1 MARSSR
7 MIDAFAKDNLHGRL
21 QRDRRALLWKL
32 DGLSE
37 YDARRPLTATGT
49 NLLGLVKHVAGVEA
63 RYFGEVFDRPSPE
76 PLPRWQDHSDGSDL
90 WATEDETRD
99 QIIGFYRRTWEHADA
114 TINELPL
121 DAPGHVPW
129 WPEPHAD
136 TNLFAVM
143 VHVLGESS
151 RHAGHADILREGLDG
166 RTGLRAEHE
175 NQIDEEARAAHCA
188 TIERAARSAAPIKAW
203 RSSHET

>member
-1 MARSSR
+1 
-7 MIDAFAKDNLHGRL
+7 MIDESAKDNLHKRL
-21 QRDRRALLWKL
+21 RRDREALLWKL

-49 NLLGLVKHVAGVEA
+49 SLLGLVKHVATVEA

-76 PLPRWQDHSDGSDL
+76 PLPRWQDYDGDDL

-99 QIIGFYRRTWEHADA
+99 QVIGFYRRTWEHSDA

-129 WPEPHAD
+129 WPEPGPH

-143 VHVLGESS
+143 LHVLGESN
-151 RHAGHADILREGLDG
+151 RHAGQADILREGLDG
-166 RTGLRAEHE
+166 RTGVRAEYE
-175 NQIDEEARAAHCA
+175 QPIDEEARAAYRA
-188 TIERAARSAAPIKAW
+188 KVERAARSAASVEA
-203 RSSHET
+203 

>member
-1 MARSSR
+1 MAGSCR
-7 MIDAFAKDNLHGRL
+7 MIDEFAKDNLHGRL
-21 QRDRRALLWKL
+21 RRDRKALLWKL

-49 NLLGLVKHVAGVEA
+49 NLLGLVKHVASVEA

-76 PLPRWQDHSDGSDL
+76 PLPRWQDSNGSDL

-99 QIIGFYRRTWEHADA
+99 QIIAFYRRTWEHSDA

-129 WPEPHAD
+129 WPEPCPNM
-136 TNLFAVM
+136 NLFAVM
-143 VHVLGESS
+143 VHVLGETN
-151 RHAGHADILREGLDG
+151 RHAGHADILRESLDG
-166 RTGLRAEHE
+166 RTGVRPEHE
-175 NQIDEEARAAHCA
+175 KRIDEEARAAHRA
-188 TIERAARSAAPIKAW
+188 KIEQAARSAAPVKA
-203 RSSHET
+203 

>member
-1 MARSSR
+1 
-7 MIDAFAKDNLHGRL
+7 MIDEFAKDSLHRRL
-21 QRDRRALLWKL
+21 RRDREALLWKL

-49 NLLGLVKHVAGVEA
+49 NLLGLVKHVATVEA

-76 PLPRWQDHSDGSDL
+76 PLPRWQDYDGSDL

-99 QIIGFYRRTWEHADA
+99 QIIGFYRRTWEHSDA
-114 TINELPL
+114 TVNELPL

-129 WPEPHAD
+129 WPEPHR
-136 TNLFAVM
+136 TTSLFAVM
-143 VHVLGESS
+143 VHVLGESI

-175 NQIDEEARAAHCA
+175 QEIDEEARAAYCA
-188 TIERAARSAAPIKAW
+188 KIEQAARSAASNKARW
-203 RSSHET
+203 R

>member
-1 MARSSR
+1 
-7 MIDAFAKDNLHGRL
+7 MIEEFAKDNLHGRL
-21 QRDRRALLWKL
+21 RRDRRALLWKL

-49 NLLGLVKHVAGVEA
+49 NLLGLVKHVALVEA

-76 PLPRWQDHSDGSDL
+76 PLPRWQDSDGSDQ

-99 QIIGFYRRTWEHADA
+99 QIIGFYRRTWEHSDA
-114 TINELPL
+114 TIDELPL

-129 WPEPHAD
+129 WPESYPN

-143 VHVLGESS
+143 THVLSETV
-151 RHAGHADILREGLDG
+151 RHIGHADILREGLDG

-175 NQIDEEARAAHCA
+175 QQIDEEARAAHRA
-188 TIERAARSAAPIKAW
+188 KIEHAARSAA
-203 RSSHET
+203 RSSA

>member
-1 MARSSR
+1 
-7 MIDAFAKDNLHGRL
+7 MIDEFAKDNLHGRL
-21 QRDRRALLWKL
+21 RRDREALLWKL

-49 NLLGLVKHVAGVEA
+49 NLLGLVKHVATVEA

-76 PLPRWQDHSDGSDL
+76 PLCRWQDSDGSDQ
-90 WATEDETRD
+90 WAAEDETRD
-99 QIIGFYRRTWEHADA
+99 QIVGFYRRTWEHSDA
-114 TINELPL
+114 TINELAL

-129 WPEPHAD
+129 WPEPYLN

-143 VHVLGESS
+143 THVLSESV

-175 NQIDEEARAAHCA
+175 RQIDEEARAAHRA
-188 TIERAARSAAPIKAW
+188 KIEQAARSAAGSAAPIGVE
-203 RSSHET
+203 SS

>member
-1 MARSSR
+1 
-7 MIDAFAKDNLHGRL
+7 MIDEFAKDNLHGRL
-21 QRDRRALLWKL
+21 RRDREALLWKL

-49 NLLGLVKHVAGVEA
+49 NLLGLVKHVATVEA

-76 PLPRWQDHSDGSDL
+76 TLPRWQDSDGSDL
-90 WATEDETRD
+90 WAGEDETLD
-99 QIIGFYRRTWEHADA
+99 QIIGFYRRTWDRSDA

-129 WPEPHAD
+129 WPEPYVG

-143 VHVLGESS
+143 VHVLGETM
-151 RHAGHADILREGLDG
+151 RHAGQADVLREGLDG

-175 NQIDEEARAAHCA
+175 ERIDEEARAAYRA
-188 TIERAARSAAPIKAW
+188 KIEQAARSAAAPAKA
-203 RSSHET
+203 

>member
-1 MARSSR
+1 

-21 QRDRRALLWKL
+21 RRDREALLWKL

-49 NLLGLVKHVAGVEA
+49 NLLGLVKHVATVEA

-76 PLPRWQDHSDGSDL
+76 PLCRWQDSDGSDQ

-99 QIIGFYRRTWEHADA
+99 EIVAFYRRTWKHSDA
-114 TINELPL
+114 TIDELSL
-121 DAPGHVPW
+121 DASGHVPW
-129 WPEPHAD
+129 WPQPHSG
-136 TNLFAVM
+136 TNLFVIL
-143 VHVLGESS
+143 VHVLGETV
-151 RHAGHADILREGLDG
+151 RHTGQADILREGVDG

-175 NQIDEEARAAHCA
+175 RPIDEQARADHRAKL
-188 TIERAARSAAPIKAW
+188 ERAARAAA
-203 RSSHET
+203 SFGA

>member
-1 MARSSR
+1 
-7 MIDAFAKDNLHGRL
+7 MIDEFAKDNLHGRL
-21 QRDRRALLWKL
+21 RRDREALLWKL

-49 NLLGLVKHVAGVEA
+49 NLLGLVKHVATVEA

-76 PLPRWQDHSDGSDL
+76 PLPRWQDSDGGDL
-90 WATEDETRD
+90 WATEDETRE
-99 QIIGFYRRTWEHADA
+99 QITGFYQRTWEHSDA

-143 VHVLGESS
+143 VHVLGESN
-151 RHAGHADILREGLDG
+151 RHAGHADILRESLDG
-166 RTGLRAEHE
+166 RTGMRPEHAKR
-175 NQIDEEARAAHCA
+175 IDGQARAAYFA
-188 TIERAARSAAPIKAW
+188 KIEQAARSAAPIEAQAV
-203 RSSHET
+203 